1 LTPPSVQSKVS
12 ESFMLSKMP
21 RKYFSDIQGQ
31 GANPFTIEDNYGK
44 I

>member
-1 LTPPSVQSKVS
+1 
-12 ESFMLSKMP
+12 MLSKMP

-31 GANPFTIEDNYGK
+31 GQGQGQGANPFTMEDNYGK